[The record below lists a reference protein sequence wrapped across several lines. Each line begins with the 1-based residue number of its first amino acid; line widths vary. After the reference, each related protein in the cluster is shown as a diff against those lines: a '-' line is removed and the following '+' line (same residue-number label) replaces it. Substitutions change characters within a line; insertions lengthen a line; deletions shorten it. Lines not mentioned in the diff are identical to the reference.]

1 MGEGGIKKKR
11 ERRKKE
17 AETERDHTKG
27 KKEIKERK
35 GRSGEKLVAP
45 LLQVS
50 TCISLATQIT
60 GCSEFLGHLLQVAWT
75 PPSCK
80 L

>member
-45 LLQVS
+45 LL
-50 TCISLATQIT
+50 
-60 GCSEFLGHLLQVAWT
+60 
-75 PPSCK
+75 
-80 L
+80 

>member
-11 ERRKKE
+11 KRRKKE

-35 GRSGEKLVAP
+35 GRSREKLVAP
-45 LLQVS
+45 LLKVS
-50 TCISLATQIT
+50 TCISWATQIT
-60 GCSEFLGHLLQVAWT
+60 GCSELLGHLLQV
-75 PPSCK
+75 S
-80 L
+80 